1 VENDEQCN
9 YDLGYVDGYNCSD
22 NEQRCRHCGT
32 CRVGYK
38 RHGGLTKCKQCPDQS
53 TNRALLGVG
62 AVVMCFGSA
71 LMVYLTI
78 KEAGDDETTSET
90 IKKILLN
97 FLQLTSLAASL
108 PLQWPDIVETCLTTM
123 ATLSS
128 AGSTLLI
135 PDCELTNIPTAD
147 AFYMKQIFF
156 ALLVPIIIIVTLFV
170 WTVIRCCCAKNI
182 FKMNKKDV
190 KNNTILTIVLM
201 LFLSYPMLTRLCL
214 SALKCPAIGGK

>member
-1 VENDEQCN
+1 MFHKRKILTSFSVFQGAANPRNYLDNDGKDFGAVENDEQCN

-97 FLQLTSLAASL
+97 FLQLT
-108 PLQWPDIVETCLTTM
+108 
-123 ATLSS
+123 
-128 AGSTLLI
+128 
-135 PDCELTNIPTAD
+135 
-147 AFYMKQIFF
+147 
-156 ALLVPIIIIVTLFV
+156 
-170 WTVIRCCCAKNI
+170 
-182 FKMNKKDV
+182 
-190 KNNTILTIVLM
+190 
-201 LFLSYPMLTRLCL
+201 
-214 SALKCPAIGGK
+214 